1 MEPRTWANPEIVL
14 REMLAEKRGHLA
26 EYGVVLPG
34 NLGAHFPYHRITLV
48 RGADDTINDTT
59 VVDIESFAAS
69 RNDASNEAE
78 AIRSLMLQLSGTADA
93 KGRWLIDSVNTLNR
107 PAWKDYRNP
116 DVHRYVATYE
126 VTMRPLAV

>member
-1 MEPRTWANPEIVL
+1 MELRTWANPEIVL
-14 REMLAEKRGHLA
+14 LEMLAEKRGHPA
-26 EYGVVLPG
+26 EYGVMLPSD
-34 NLGAHFPYHRITLV
+34 LGAHFPYHRITLV

-69 RNDASNEAE
+69 RNDASSEAE
-78 AIRSLMLQLSGTADA
+78 AIRSVMLQLSGTADA
-93 KGRWLIDSVNTLNR
+93 QGRWLIDSVRTLNR